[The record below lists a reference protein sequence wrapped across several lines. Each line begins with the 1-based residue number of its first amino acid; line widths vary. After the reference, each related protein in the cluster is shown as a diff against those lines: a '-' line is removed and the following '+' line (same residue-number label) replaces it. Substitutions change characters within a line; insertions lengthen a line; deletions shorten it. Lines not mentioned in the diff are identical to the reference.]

1 MLLLQFICLCLFLIC
16 IVEFS
21 KAKTNYSIYKNA
33 LKNLFSYNGW
43 TNLNDVVSV
52 TFYGKDHTI
61 NESLEGTIAYK
72 NFDNKVRFATLILG
86 CSYVKDLKTFHFICE
101 SFRTHC
107 QMLYD
112 RKYPNLLVY
121 DCTNKLIKLIYEIN
135 SLFGIL
141 QGALRALDTMHNYPS
156 NEKSNT
162 DFIYYHLFSTLQKK
176 YDSLKTCFLS
186 ENNSENMLKHLF
198 NYFNGNQ
205 SIIGHMNK
213 HCNYIPYDLDVILK
227 ELNDEHKTITNKG
240 ETLYLFDYLSER
252 LHDQIKHILVNKF
265 IELGFKIDFPS
276 QNMATSY
283 ATQFL
288 YSAIINEELRVA
300 SENRRNPPLLID
312 FFAQGLNQAES
323 SSQGVSEPMEVDS
336 ETSTPFKF
344 I

>member
-21 KAKTNYSIYKNA
+21 KAKTNYSIYKHV

-61 NESLEGTIAYK
+61 KESLEGTIAYK
-72 NFDNKVRFATLILG
+72 NFDNKVRYATLILG

-112 RKYPNLLVY
+112 REYLNPLVL
-121 DCTNKLIKLIYEIN
+121 DCTNKLIKLINEIN
-135 SLFGIL
+135 SLFQIL
-141 QGALRALDTMHNYPS
+141 QGALRTLDTMHNYPS

-176 YDSLKTCFLS
+176 YDSLKTCLLS
-186 ENNSENMLKHLF
+186 ENNSKNMLEHLF
-198 NYFNGNQ
+198 DYFNGNQ
-205 SIIGHMNK
+205 TIIDHMNK
-213 HCNYIPYDLDVILK
+213 QCNYIPYDLKVIWDQW
-227 ELNDEHKTITNKG
+227 NDEHKTITNEG
-240 ETLYLFDYLSER
+240 ETLNLFDYLSKK
-252 LHDQIKHILVNKF
+252 LHDHIKHILVDKF
-265 IELGFKIDFPS
+265 IELGFKINFSS
-276 QNMATSY
+276 QNMAVSY
-283 ATQFL
+283 ATQLL
-288 YSAIINEELRVA
+288 YS
-300 SENRRNPPLLID
+300 
-312 FFAQGLNQAES
+312 GLNQAES
-323 SSQGVSEPMEVDS
+323 SSQGISEPMEVDS